1 MRTCAYVHI
10 LFIASE
16 LILWFS
22 KK

>member
-10 LFIASE
+10 LFTASE

>member
-1 MRTCAYVHI
+1 MRMYAYVHI